1 MKIIENELMASMTA
15 MLYFNSFVYYI
26 IMFVCPIMFVNQCGG
41 GLNLISHIIYGIYS
55 FMTIIFEIVCVLRI
69 QKRVKNKN
77 ILKFNKWHLVELMM
91 G

>member
-1 MKIIENELMASMTA
+1 LKIIENELMASMTA